1 MPHLRESLGTRDSI
15 ITSCKIWGVI
25 MSEKQMVSPPLQ
37 YPQSKQTQC
46 VFDNLTVDTEK
57 GISLLILN
65 RNKGLK
71 MNTGLFHKLKC
82 KLPLADVH

>member
-1 MPHLRESLGTRDSI
+1 
-15 ITSCKIWGVI
+15 

-37 YPQSKQTQC
+37 YPKSKQAQC

-65 RNKGLK
+65 RNKDLK
-71 MNTGLFHKLKC
+71 MNTGLFHEPKC
-82 KLPLADVH
+82 KFPSAGVKGVGLDWTPRRCHFYWY